1 MSESIDV
8 EGYRIDLDGLYRA
21 MYDQSVIEAD
31 GTRVFHGNSPEVRAM
46 KRLLNDLFNVPVRDT
61 FHPTNH
67 AARQAATEALA
78 SLGWATKGKERTGRY
93 EMHRT
98 PLTRRTSLAWPS
110 SGSRPGERSRRPQF
124 KVDGTNR

>member
-8 EGYRIDLDGLYRA
+8 EGYRIDLDALYHA
-21 MYDQSVIEAD
+21 MYEQSVIEAD

-61 FHPTNH
+61 FHPINH

-78 SLGWATKGKERTGRY
+78 ALGWATKDKGRTGRY
-93 EMHRT
+93 ELHRT
-98 PLTRRTSLAWPS
+98 L
-110 SGSRPGERSRRPQF
+110 
-124 KVDGTNR
+124 